1 MGPDYEEIKVVEH
14 LVELNHIGEVMWRQ
28 RAKIRWMPEGG
39 SNSRFFH
46 QKARGRTKKNH
57 ICKLVREDGMLTESS
72 DEMSDMAIEF
82 YKKLYTSKGV
92 NQLHEVRDAVQFKV
106 DGAMN
111 AKLLEP

>member
-1 MGPDYEEIKVVEH
+1 MGPDYEGIKVVEH

-28 RAKIRWMPEGG
+28 RAKIRWMSEGG

-46 QKARGRTKKNH
+46 QKARRRTKKNR

-82 YKKLYTSKGV
+82 IRSCIHQK
-92 NQLHEVRDAVQFKV
+92 E
-106 DGAMN
+106 
-111 AKLLEP
+111 